1 MIKESENMMVDF
13 QQKELKD
20 LNKQLRRDNER
31 LILEV
36 KDLKATH
43 AMEKKLSEEKHQR
56 EVEDF
61 EHQIK
66 VLGD

>member
-36 KDLKATH
+36 KDLKATY

>member
-1 MIKESENMMVDF
+1 
-13 QQKELKD
+13 

-31 LILEV
+31 LILEI
-36 KDLKATH
+36 KDLKATY
-43 AMEKKLSEEKHQR
+43 AMEKKLSEEKHQK